1 MFLLCSDTE
10 PLAFQLGSFLSLA
23 STLLIC
29 GRIEHRREGFCRYI
43 VNMELS
49 CHTQLSHLH
58 IWYKQWVF
66 VGAWH
71 ALRPIVEKSLELRDT
86 LSDAFEEDP

>member
-1 MFLLCSDTE
+1 
-10 PLAFQLGSFLSLA
+10 
-23 STLLIC
+23 
-29 GRIEHRREGFCRYI
+29 
-43 VNMELS
+43 MELS